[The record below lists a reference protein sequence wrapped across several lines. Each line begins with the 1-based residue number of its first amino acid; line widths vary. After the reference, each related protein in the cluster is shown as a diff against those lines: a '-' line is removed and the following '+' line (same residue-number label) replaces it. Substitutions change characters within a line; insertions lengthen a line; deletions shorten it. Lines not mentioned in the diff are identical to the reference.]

1 LPIIMNIIFVIM
13 SFSILVIIHELGHFC
28 MAKFNDVK
36 VLEFAIG
43 MGPKIFSIDGK
54 ETTYSLR
61 AVPIG
66 GYVRMLGEEGETSD
80 IRAFSNKSPLR
91 RLSIVVAGPIMNFI
105 LAIVLFSIVS
115 SLKGYLI
122 PIVSKVVPESP
133 AMVSG
138 IKPGDKI
145 ISVNNS
151 KIKTWED
158 FVTQVNI
165 SKGNTLNILL
175 ERDKEKKSLVITP
188 KKDEK
193 DGTYKVGVYS
203 TFVENPT
210 VYQSV
215 AYGLDETGST
225 IKQTL
230 LSLGMIFRGEASK
243 NDIGGP
249 VTIMRV
255 TWEVSK
261 AGLINLI
268 AFSAFISIQLGIFNL
283 LPFPALDGFWI
294 FVSLYQIIT
303 RKEVDKNKIGI
314 INTIGFALLLLLMVL
329 VTIKDVLYPI
339 KL

>member
-1 LPIIMNIIFVIM
+1 
-13 SFSILVIIHELGHFC
+13 